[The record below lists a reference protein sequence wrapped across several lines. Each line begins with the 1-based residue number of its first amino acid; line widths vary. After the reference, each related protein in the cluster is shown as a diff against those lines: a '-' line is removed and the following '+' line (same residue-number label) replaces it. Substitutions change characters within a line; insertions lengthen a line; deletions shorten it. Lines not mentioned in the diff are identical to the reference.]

1 MKLSIDRQEKKG
13 LFGGTYYEAVIKVT
27 LTSQEE
33 EVARKQNIMNL
44 SLVGDGDVSST
55 DTAKL
60 LRLCN
65 LSRLSMKDLI
75 AYGGITAKANGNQ
88 LGMLSWL
95 EDEVRQK
102 CKDFKSNIEADQFFG
117 SGGSKTE
124 EEF

>member
-13 LFGGTYYEAVIKVT
+13 PLGGTYYEAVIRVT
-27 LTSQEE
+27 VTREEE
-33 EVARKQNIMNL
+33 EVARKQKIMNL

-65 LSRLSMKDLI
+65 RSRLTMVDLI
-75 AYGGITAKANGNQ
+75 NGIIAKANGNQ

-95 EDEVRQK
+95 EDEIRQK
-102 CKDFKSNIEADQFFG
+102 CKDFKSNVEADQFFG

>member
-1 MKLSIDRQEKKG
+1 MKLSVDRQEKKG
-13 LFGGTYYEAVIKVT
+13 PFGGSYYETSIRVT
-27 LTSQEE
+27 LTREEE

-44 SLVGDGDVSST
+44 SLIGDGNVSST

-65 LSRLSMKDLI
+65 LSRLSMRDLTM
-75 AYGGITAKANGNQ
+75 GGITAKADGNQ
-88 LGMLSWL
+88 LGMLGWL
-95 EDEVRQK
+95 EDEIRQK
-102 CKDFKSNIEADQFFG
+102 CKDFKSNIEADQLFG

>member
-13 LFGGTYYEAVIKVT
+13 PLGGTYCEAVIRVT
-27 LTSQEE
+27 VTREEE
-33 EVARKQNIMNL
+33 EVARKQKIMNL

-65 LSRLSMKDLI
+65 QSRLTMVDLTN
-75 AYGGITAKANGNQ
+75 GITAKANGNQ

-95 EDEVRQK
+95 EDEIRQK
-102 CKDFKSNIEADQFFG
+102 CKDFKSNVEADQFFG